1 MPNKNEETI
10 NDNWKRGSHDNSGSY
25 LEKRNDSPAD
35 ERQKREESGI
45 QNISSVGPEPADL
58 ITQVGTE
65 RISGSLHN
73 VSEPARR
80 RDGSIADES
89 GRIDERAGII
99 GTSGDQHKSSN
110 FRLNAV
116 TDLGAGGAKTKFKDN
131 IASLELLKDLES
143 NKRQASP
150 DEQAILAR
158 YVGWGGIPQAFDETN
173 SDWEKEYTRLR
184 DLLSPDEYDSARAST
199 LNAHYTSSDVITG
212 IYSGLQKIGVGDGV
226 RILEPASGI
235 GHFAGMLP
243 FQADMTLNELDSIS
257 SRISRQLYP
266 EFTTIHQ
273 GFEKFRAPR
282 DYFDVAIGNPP
293 FGDFR
298 VNDPQNP
305 QISRFSI
312 HNFFIAKSLDSLRA
326 GGVTAMVVSRFFMDS
341 KNSEHREYIAERA
354 HFLGAIR
361 LPNSAFKQ
369 NALTTVTTDIV
380 FFQKAQ
386 LGEETERGWIDTDF
400 VRCATTNEPIAVN
413 AWFVNHPEQMIGQMQ
428 LESRAFGNSPQ
439 CVAAQ
444 DLNLNTEI
452 TSRLSPL
459 PKNCFI
465 TKQRNDELNTVSSK
479 VSVNFTDTGVKV
491 DSFFITP
498 DNRIAV
504 RKPDLLGNGDYVY
517 YDTRS
522 AVEDERIRSAIQIR
536 DTLTHLI
543 ALETND
549 DTSQSIM
556 DEVRQSL
563 NLLYDKHVKKYDFLS
578 SRSNKNVLK
587 YDPLY
592 PLLQSLEVEYDKGV
606 TKTMAEKEGS
616 TQRKPSARKAAIF
629 TRRVNRPSSI
639 ASSAD
644 SAKDGLV
651 ISLNE
656 TGRVDIDRISTLTGI
671 PPEAVTRELHGL
683 IYRNPESLEYVTAD
697 SFLSGNV
704 KKKLDKAR
712 RLHGAI
718 PSVTA
723 DELDKFTHQ
732 YFTPEAAARFKSIN
746 TEILLEEL
754 QSSIKALEESQPQ
767 DIDAIDISVQL
778 ISTWLPQQDI
788 QAFIREHLGIAD
800 QECKAIYVQPVGKWI
815 TKFRGGNKDLLE
827 NTWGTAR
834 MNALEILDRLYN
846 NTSVQVRDVTGFKDD
861 GSPIYTVNQ
870 EETLAAQGK
879 AEQIANEFTDWIW
892 RDAERR
898 ERLAKRYNDR
908 FNTHV
913 PASYDGSH
921 LVLPQ
926 ASGDIK
932 LRGTQKNAI
941 WRGIQEGGGLGDHVV
956 GAGKT
961 LTAIATIMEQRRM
974 GLVNKPMVVV
984 PNHLL
989 GQWKD
994 EFYKLY
1000 PGANVLVAEQAD
1012 FEKDNRKRLFAS
1024 VATGDF
1030 DAVIIGHSSFKFLSL
1045 APEDEMSFLAEQV
1058 SDISAS
1064 LDEYKQSLGR
1074 RDPSVKEMEKQK
1086 KRLEE
1091 RIAKI
1096 SDSGQKD
1103 DLLTFDQLG
1112 IDALFIDEA
1121 DEFKNLAIVTSQS
1134 RIAGLGNLQGSEK
1147 AMDLF
1152 LKCRWLQKKRNGKGV
1167 YFYTGTPISNSLA
1180 ELYTLQRYMQ
1190 YDELKEKGI
1199 AAFDSWSST
1208 FGQVVNGWELD
1219 ATGVNYRLNARFAKF
1234 TNVPELMRMY
1244 RSFADVVTQK
1254 DLAIQARADGTGR
1267 LVPKL
1272 KGGKPT
1278 TVVVPRSKLQAAFMG
1293 EMETVIDPLTN
1304 RPAIDNVGREVK
1316 EWTPGSI
1323 IYRMENMPK
1332 DPRIDNALKVTHD
1345 ARIAALDFRLVE
1357 PHAPDDEG
1365 SKVNEAVRRIHF
1377 IWHANTYRKGTQLVF
1392 CDLSTPK
1399 GKFTAN
1405 TPVVDESANGDSFSM
1420 AEILG
1425 ESIDPDKFS
1434 VYADIK
1440 QKLIDKGVP
1449 ANEIK
1454 FIHDAT
1460 NDQKRQELFRAVNS
1474 GDVRILIG
1482 STSKMGAGTNVQRR
1496 LVALHDLDCPW
1507 RPRDLEQRH
1516 GRGIRQGNMFFE
1528 QDKENF
1534 ELEICC
1540 YATERTYDARMWQ
1553 TIEVKARGIEQFR
1566 NGSLTDRVIEDIAG
1580 DAANAAEMKASAT
1593 GNQLIFQQVKIDSE
1607 KRKQETLY
1615 RNWQR
1620 SRHSLETRL
1629 AQIPRDILQLTELVP
1644 HIRDDLAYIAQNADS
1659 VGLQTHA
1666 TTFIW
1671 KKTESVKADIE
1682 KLEIYLKDKMRKA
1695 VDNMTIDDREPVLVG
1710 NYRGMTV
1717 SVKAGNNARGLF
1729 TNFMLSRADGQL
1741 THMDNMNIFYSS
1753 GDSFSP
1759 TGLFVRIDNILST
1772 AANEVT
1778 QCEKNIERLQRDLEI
1793 AKQSLE
1799 GDYPQK
1805 EYLDALRQDAID
1817 VMVEL
1822 KKMQDD
1828 DDYVST
1834 WKSMSEEI
1842 APGTQIKI
1850 SNSENA
1856 PLEELTVEK
1865 ESNTEAPVSTAAST
1879 PDLSSQNVQKSI
1891 STAPEKVLPREDS
1904 SPEHTSLLRNNTDT
1918 PDTPDTNLTGQRQN
1932 STNLVVP
1939 FKFGEVIYNTEI
1951 ERLQIKFSDKPEKGS
1966 EAHRLMRMLSER
1978 GRFSYAPTQNKCWV
1992 RRLNDKSVIAAANIL
2007 QVELPLISRLE
2018 TEPTSHEIEMP
2029 AAVES
2034 VRLTSE
2040 ELASMELTAN
2050 ELFSRYNEGDCSAV
2064 RIFTTTRELAEAGS
2078 AEGMYLLSFCYFD
2091 GIGTEADTSKAV
2103 ELLHQAAGTGHQE
2116 SCHRVAELYE
2126 TGDYEHV
2133 IDLKQA
2139 LYFYGKSEPDLS
2151 NHAIE
2156 RVTRKIS
2163 QKSLSQSNGFQLLL
2177 DKHRDHPESPEKFYS
2192 RMGLLYD
2199 RIIETQSQRDTL
2211 QAEITFIDKLNDTK
2225 QFKTRT
2231 NSIALDTATQD
2242 ELAGLNTHIM
2252 GIIRCAVEERK
2263 EKGIPVEI
2271 DVGNYAGLRIKVR
2284 SVADELRFCIVG
2296 KNCWAPNDLIYKKG
2310 QREKFKLSEF
2320 LDVIESF
2327 PDELQDKL
2335 CQSELRL
2342 LELEEQQQAEE
2353 SKFNESKE
2361 LSMRKEDVS
2370 KHMVGNIDTT
2380 SQESIS
2386 LTLKHK

>member
-1 MPNKNEETI
+1 MSKKNEGLHD
-10 NDNWKRGSHDNSGSY
+10 DNWQRGPHDNS
-25 LEKRNDSPAD
+25 SPNSLSGDNPAAS
-35 ERQKREESGI
+35 ERQGADDA
-45 QNISSVGPEPADL
+45 GPENSGPMGNQSTQRPQSSGETGVPDAVFDSHQSAGNGNGRAD
-58 ITQVGTE
+58 
-65 RISGSLHN
+65 R
-73 VSEPARR
+73 
-80 RDGSIADES
+80 ES
-89 GRIDERAGII
+89 RPEHERAGNA
-99 GTSGDQHKSSN
+99 GTPGSQHKPAN
-110 FRLNAV
+110 FRLNAI

-131 IASLELLKDLES
+131 IASLELLKELES

-173 SDWEKEYTRLR
+173 SDWENEYKRLR

-212 IYSGLQKIGVGDGV
+212 IYNGLQKIGVGDGV

-273 GFEKFRAPR
+273 GFEKFRAPAN
-282 DYFDVAIGNPP
+282 YFDVAIGNPP

-298 VNDPQNP
+298 VNDPLNP
-305 QISRFSI
+305 QTSRFSI
-312 HNFFIAKSLDSLRA
+312 HNFFLAKSLDSVRA
-326 GGVTAMVVSRFFMDS
+326 GGITAMVVSRFFLDS
-341 KNSEHREYIAERA
+341 KSSEHREYIADRA

-361 LPNSAFKQ
+361 LPENAFKQ

-380 FFQKAQ
+380 FFQKAHP
-386 LGEETERGWIDTDF
+386 GEETERSWIDTGF
-400 VRCATTNEPIAVN
+400 VRCASTNEPIEVN
-413 AWFVNHPEQMIGQMQ
+413 SWFVNHPEQMIGQMQ

-439 CVAAQ
+439 CVAAPG
-444 DLNLNTEI
+444 LNLNTEI
-452 TSRLSPL
+452 SSRLSPL

-465 TKQRNDELNTVSSK
+465 AKQHNDELNTAAPK
-479 VSVNFTDTGVKV
+479 PSVDFTDTGVKV

-504 RKPDLLGNGDYVY
+504 RKPDLLGKGDYEY
-517 YDTRS
+517 YITRS

-549 DTSQSIM
+549 NTSQSTM
-556 DEVRQSL
+556 DQVRQSL

-578 SRSNKNVLK
+578 SRSNKSVLK

-592 PLLQSLEVEYDKGV
+592 PLLQSLEVEYDKGI

-616 TQRKPSARKAAIF
+616 VQRKPSARKAAIF
-629 TRRVNRPSSI
+629 SRRVNRPSSI
-639 ASSAD
+639 ASSAG

-656 TGRVDIDRISTLTGI
+656 TGRVDIDRISALTGM
-671 PPEAVTRELHGL
+671 PPEAVTRELRGL
-683 IYRNPESLEYVTAD
+683 IYRNPESLEYDIAD
-697 SFLSGNV
+697 TFLSGNV
-704 KKKLDKAR
+704 KKKLEKAR
-712 RLHGAI
+712 RLYGAI

-723 DELDKFTHQ
+723 DELDKFTHK
-732 YFTPEAAARFKSIN
+732 YFSPDAAARFKNID
-746 TEILLEEL
+746 TEILLDEL
-754 QSSIKALEESQPQ
+754 QRSISALEKNQPQ

-778 ISTWLPQQDI
+778 ISTWLPQTDI
-788 QAFIREHLGIAD
+788 QAFVREHLGIAD
-800 QECKAIYVQPVGKWI
+800 QECKAVYVPPVGKWV
-815 TKFRGGNKDLLE
+815 TSFKGGNKDLLE

-834 MNALEILDRLYN
+834 MNALEILDRLFN
-846 NTSVQVRDVTGFKDD
+846 NTAIQVRDITGFNDD

-898 ERLAKRYNDR
+898 ERLARRYNDR

-974 GLVNKPMVVV
+974 QLLNKPLVAV

-1012 FEKDNRKRLFAS
+1012 FEKDNRKRLFATI
-1024 VATGDF
+1024 ATGDF

-1045 APEDEMSFLAEQV
+1045 APEDEIAFLSEQV
-1058 SDISAS
+1058 SDITAS
-1064 LDEYKQSLGR
+1064 LDEYRQSLGK

-1091 RIAKI
+1091 KIAKI
-1096 SDSGQKD
+1096 SDSGKKD

-1112 IDALFIDEA
+1112 VDALFIDEA
-1121 DEFKNLAIVTSQS
+1121 DEFKNLAIVTSQT

-1152 LKCRWLQKKRNGKGV
+1152 LKCRWLQKKRDGKGV

-1190 YDELKEKGI
+1190 YDELKDKHI
-1199 AAFDSWSST
+1199 AAFDSWAST

-1244 RSFADVVTQK
+1244 RSFADVVTQE
-1254 DLAIQARADGTGR
+1254 DLAAQARADGTGR

-1278 TVVVPRSKLQAAFMG
+1278 SVVVPRSKLQAQYMG
-1293 EMETVIDPLTN
+1293 EMETVIDPFTG
-1304 RPAIDNVGREVK
+1304 RPALDNLGREVK

-1323 IYRMENMPK
+1323 IHRMENMPK

-1345 ARIAALDFRLVE
+1345 ARIAALDFRLVN
-1357 PHAPDDEG
+1357 PHAPDDQG
-1365 SKVNEAVRRIHF
+1365 SKVNEAVRRIHS
-1377 IWHANTYRKGTQLVF
+1377 IWDANTYRKGTQLVF

-1405 TPVVDESANGDSFSM
+1405 TAAANEPTNDDSFSM
-1420 AEILG
+1420 DEILG
-1425 ESIDPDKFS
+1425 ESIDPEKFS

-1460 NDQKRQELFRAVNS
+1460 NDQKRQELFRAVNN

-1620 SRHSLETRL
+1620 SRHSLESRV
-1629 AQIPRDILQLTELVP
+1629 AQIPKDILQLTELIP
-1644 HIRDDLAYIAQNADS
+1644 GIRDDVAYINQHADTA
-1659 VGLQTHA
+1659 GLQTQA
-1666 TTFIW
+1666 TSFIW
-1671 KKTESVKADIE
+1671 RKTEGVKIEDNAVE
-1682 KLEIYLKDKMRKA
+1682 KLEIYLKDRMRKA
-1695 VDNMTIDDREPVLVG
+1695 VDNMAIDIREPVFVG
-1710 NYRGMTV
+1710 NYRGMAI
-1717 SVKAGNNARGLF
+1717 SVKAGTNAKGLYTSFTIGRTDGHSISVNN
-1729 TNFMLSRADGQL
+1729 
-1741 THMDNMNIFYSS
+1741 MDIRYSS

-1759 TGLFVRIDNILST
+1759 TGLFVRIDNLLNDASAEIT
-1772 AANEVT
+1772 RCEANI
-1778 QCEKNIERLQRDLEI
+1778 QRLQRDLEI

-1805 EYLDALRQDAID
+1805 QYLDALRQDAID

-1834 WKSMSEEI
+1834 WKSRSEEI

-1850 SNSENA
+1850 SSSENE
-1856 PLEELTVEK
+1856 PQEELTVEK
-1865 ESNTEAPVSTAAST
+1865 ESNTEAPISTAESA
-1879 PDLSSQNVQKSI
+1879 PDLSSQNVQESI
-1891 STAPEKVLPREDS
+1891 STVPEKVLPREDA
-1904 SPEHTSLLRNNTDT
+1904 SPEQTSLIGNNADT
-1918 PDTPDTNLTGQRQN
+1918 PDTELTGQRQN
-1932 STNLVVP
+1932 STDLVVP
-1939 FKFGEVIYNTEI
+1939 FKFGEVIYNTEM

-1978 GRFSYAPTQNKCWV
+1978 GRFAYAPTQNKCWV

-2007 QVELPLISRLE
+2007 QVELPLVSRLE
-2018 TEPTSHEIEMP
+2018 IETTSHDLEIP
-2029 AAVES
+2029 AAVEP

-2091 GIGTEADTSKAV
+2091 GIGTEADASKAV

-2116 SCHRVAELYE
+2116 ACYRVAELYE
-2126 TGDYEHV
+2126 TGEYDHAL
-2133 IDLKQA
+2133 DLNQA
-2139 LYFYGKSEPDLS
+2139 LRFYQKSDPSYSS
-2151 NHAIE
+2151 NAIE
-2156 RVTRKIS
+2156 RVNKRIEKTK
-2163 QKSLSQSNGFQLLL
+2163 LSSRNGFQDLLNQH
-2177 DKHRDHPESPEKFYS
+2177 KDHPESAEKFYS
-2192 RMGLLYD
+2192 RMNLLYD
-2199 RIIETQSQRDTL
+2199 RIIEAQSSKETLSAELQLIGKSDVSFIEIGSDKFDLNNTTDT
-2211 QAEITFIDKLNDTK
+2211 ERNKLNS
-2225 QFKTRT
+2225 
-2231 NSIALDTATQD
+2231 N
-2242 ELAGLNTHIM
+2242 IM
-2252 GIIRCAVEERK
+2252 SFIKEAVCQRK
-2263 EKGIPVEI
+2263 EAGKPVEL
-2271 DVGNYAGLRIKVR
+2271 DVGKFAGLRIRVR
-2284 SVADELRFCIVG
+2284 SVENELRFSLTGNSTWSPDSLV
-2296 KNCWAPNDLIYKKG
+2296 YKKG
-2310 QREKFKLSEF
+2310 EREKFKLSEF
-2320 LDVIESF
+2320 LDTLETF
-2327 PDELQDKL
+2327 PTDLHERLSL
-2335 CQSELRL
+2335 CEVRIN
-2342 LELEEQQQAEE
+2342 ELEEQSKAEQ
-2353 SKFNESKE
+2353 SKYDSLNNSNNQKVKSGTDTPTTVSNKATTHSR
-2361 LSMRKEDVS
+2361 SMK
-2370 KHMVGNIDTT
+2370 
-2380 SQESIS
+2380 
-2386 LTLKHK
+2386 L